1 MVGFDVCGSKDGR
14 GGGGESLRC
23 TLHVNGCLRKLSITH
38 AHIKKNG
45 KLADS
50 LL

>member
-1 MVGFDVCGSKDGR
+1 MLGFDVCGSKDGR
-14 GGGGESLRC
+14 GVGGGILSLYS
-23 TLHVNGCLRKLSITH
+23 VNRCLRKLSITH

>member
-1 MVGFDVCGSKDGR
+1 M
-14 GGGGESLRC
+14 GGGWGRNPYAVL
-23 TLHVNGCLRKLSITH
+23 VNGCLRKLSITH
-38 AHIKKNG
+38 VHIKKNG